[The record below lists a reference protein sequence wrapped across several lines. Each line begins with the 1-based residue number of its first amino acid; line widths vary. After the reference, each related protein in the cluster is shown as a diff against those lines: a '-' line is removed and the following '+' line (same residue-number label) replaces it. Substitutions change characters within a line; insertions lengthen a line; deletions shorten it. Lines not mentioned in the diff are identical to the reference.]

1 MKLYM
6 DRYCAFMLKNGFDIF
21 DENKKRCYSCRS
33 HSARSYKIT
42 DSAGMEVALITPKFS
57 LTTPKFIVRSGGR
70 EYLILVKAVGNGD
83 HRLIVKDTNYRSEGD
98 LTHTDYRIVEESR
111 VLANVRHIQTDIIPE
126 STVQDMYRNL
136 AATVKLNVSPGNA
149 IEINVNEGLPDL
161 ILTLV
166 IVGEIGIKS
175 RNPY

>member
-1 MKLYM
+1 M
-6 DRYCAFMLKNGFDIF
+6 
-21 DENKKRCYSCRS
+21 
-33 HSARSYKIT
+33 
-42 DSAGMEVALITPKFS
+42 
-57 LTTPKFIVRSGGR
+57 
-70 EYLILVKAVGNGD
+70 
-83 HRLIVKDTNYRSEGD
+83 
-98 LTHTDYRIVEESR
+98 
-111 VLANVRHIQTDIIPE
+111 RHIQTDIIPK

-149 IEINVNEGLPDL
+149 IEINVNEGLLDL